1 MTKKQ
6 KKMLYR
12 IIAALALVLV
22 LKLLP
27 PLPASVELLLYCIPY
42 LVVGW
47 DVLRKALLGIK
58 NRQPFDECFLMAV
71 ATVGA
76 FALGDY
82 VEGCAVIIFYQIGEL
97 FQSVAVGKS
106 RQSISSLMDIR
117 PDYANVEDEDGRLEQ
132 VDPDD
137 VEVGTVIVVQPG
149 ERVPIDGIIVEG
161 TSALN
166 TAALT
171 GESLPREDVYK
182 RQGIVP
188 GIHIVA
194 VGAVGRGE
202 KVTGPG
208 VVLVLLHGAV
218 AVSYTHLDVYKRQAW

>member
-1 MTKKQ
+1 MNKKQ
-6 KKMLYR
+6 KKTLER
-12 IIAALALVLV
+12 ILIAVALVIV

-27 PLPASVELLLYCIPY
+27 ALPMPVELALYCIPY

-47 DVLRKALLGIK
+47 DVLRKALKGIK

-106 RQSISSLMDIR
+106 RQSIASLMDIR
-117 PDYANVEDEDGRLEQ
+117 PDYANIEGEDGKLEQ
-132 VDPDD
+132 VDPDE

-161 TSALN
+161 ASALN

-171 GESLPREDVYK
+171 GESLPRDVNA
-182 RQGIVP
+182 GDEVISGCVNMT
-188 GIHIVA
+188 GLL
-194 VGAVGRGE
+194 
-202 KVTGPG
+202 KVRT
-208 VVLVLLHGAV
+208 
-218 AVSYTHLDVYKRQAW
+218 TK